1 MKERGGSGVEQEEAL
16 RQLDESIFFLLL
28 LIAGLFL
35 SLTALFLER
44 QALTQGTQAPADQ
57 AARVRRRAAA
67 LELVTAGYFLTVT
80 VQSAD
85 ASPRSVLAETLVMGA
100 AFLHWREETQDG
112 SVSRSSETT
121 ATASSTAAA
130 TTQQGQTEA
139 SSPQGMTVRPKNA
152 AK

>member
-1 MKERGGSGVEQEEAL
+1 MEQEEAL

-28 LIAGLFL
+28 LIAGLFFFL
-35 SLTALFLER
+35 IALFLER
-44 QALTQGTQAPADQ
+44 QALVEGTAGPAEE

-100 AFLHWREETQDG
+100 AFLHWMEEIQDG

-130 TTQQGQTEA
+130 STQQGQTE
-139 SSPQGMTVRPKNA
+139 SSAPQGMTARPKNA